1 MVQGVR
7 QLVTLTM
14 VFSGFCTLMAAPL
27 DKSLS
32 DTDGRRKAAENGLRQ
47 IKAKSQEQAEGVRA
61 LYTAA
66 ASNNNAW
73 VDAVCQ
79 AIEQG
84 TPANPDLSGVAG
96 SAASSLLEWVSARNR
111 ALGVAEM
118 TAPVAESVKKSI
130 VQDLTDIAV
139 GTWRTSRGDS
149 ADKRKKAA
157 ATLRERLRWKAFEEV
172 Q

>member
-1 MVQGVR
+1 MSHAIR
-7 QLVTLTM
+7 QAVTLAM
-14 VFSGFCTLMAAPL
+14 ILVSMSALDAAPL

-32 DTDGRRKAAENGLRQ
+32 ETDGRRKAAENGLRQ
-47 IKAKSQEQAEGVRA
+47 IRMKSQQEAEQVRG
-61 LYTAA
+61 LYAAA

-73 VDAVCQ
+73 LDMVCQ

-84 TPANPDLSGVAG
+84 APAAPDVSGVAG
-96 SAASSLLEWVSARNR
+96 SAASSLVEWVSARNR
-111 ALGVAEM
+111 ALGLPEL
-118 TAPVAESVKKSI
+118 TGPVGESVKNAV
-130 VQDLTDIAV
+130 VQDLTDIAS
-139 GTWRTSRGDS
+139 GTWRDSRGDS